1 MRLRLLKVFTVLGFI
16 LFFSKEARTQ
26 SCIPTNIS
34 GTNINMACNQVCS
47 TLVFQIPHIKSTDDY
62 TLNTIP
68 YTPYAYTTAAP
79 RQYFL
84 GCGGGLSQ
92 SQDDRFFDTT
102 FIPFYF
108 CFYGDKYGK
117 MAIGTN
123 GLISFDSTNALK
135 GNTWSFA
142 GASPIPF
149 TGTGNQGNG
158 PCPSFSGVVFP
169 RASIMAGFSDIFP
182 QPSDTNNYKIEA
194 RVEGSAP
201 CRKFVVSFFNIPMFS
216 CTSLRYSS
224 QIILHESTG
233 IIDVFIGNKPPC
245 SWNSGL
251 AILGIQDWSRTRAIA
266 APGKNLTVWNETNT
280 GYRFTPSAGGSRYVS
295 SELLTMGGVVVA
307 TADTATTV
315 VGLLNLSFPNICP
328 PGGSTQYVVRT
339 TFSAC
344 ENPANQL
351 VSLDTITIN
360 RTNSL
365 NATAAATNTACGP
378 PSGTISV
385 TVPGGVGTPPYTYV
399 LDGGAPVTGASPYT
413 FTGVAQGPHTVVV
426 TDASGGCTSTLNLT
440 VNITTVLNATTT
452 FTGTTCSGATN
463 GTITVTT
470 ADGTGPYSF
479 ILDGGAPQTGPLP
492 FTFSNVPSGPH
503 TVVVTDQSNG
513 CVTNTI
519 NINIAAGPPIATTA
533 TKTDALCNG
542 SATGTITVAQPSIGT
557 APFEYSLDGTTWQTG
572 NVFTGL
578 AAGTYTVYF
587 REAGGCQ
594 GTLPITVAQPT
605 VLATSVAASAAI
617 CNAQS
622 NGTLIVAANG
632 GVSPYQYSID
642 GTTWQA
648 ANIFNVPA
656 GNYTVSIRDA
666 NGCISVQ
673 NATVT
678 EPAVLAANSAT
689 TNASC
694 DGGNDGTIVVTA
706 TGGNNTYSYSID
718 GTNFQSSNQFN
729 VAPGNYTVTVNDN
742 LGCTTSFTTTVGL
755 TNNLAFTQQ
764 TDPTICESKSTQ
776 LQLNSNAT
784 QFVWTPATGLSST
797 TISNPVANP
806 TVTTQYIVTA
816 TLGRCSANDTV
827 VVNVNAA
834 PVPNAGPDGFI
845 CYGQNYRLQAAGG
858 GTQYAWSPSTYLD
871 NPAIA
876 NPLST
881 PSKDVVY
888 TLSILSD
895 ANGCASLVTDDMRID
910 VTPPIKVKTFPYD
923 TIGYPGDQFQLLAV
937 PSDSDVI
944 NYSWNPSIGL
954 SDPTI
959 PNPVVTVGAIGQD
972 VQYQVITSTIA
983 GCRGE
988 GYVKVRVYK
997 GPDIYVPTG
1006 FSPNNDGKNDK
1017 FTPFPVGM
1025 KSYTYFRVFNRWGQL
1040 VFSTTKLNDGW
1051 DGRFGGTEQPGG
1063 VYVWMIEGLT
1073 KDNRVITKK
1082 GTVMLIR

>member
-1 MRLRLLKVFTVLGFI
+1 MRLRLLKVFALLVFI
-16 LFFSKEARTQ
+16 FLFSKEISAQ
-26 SCIPTNIS
+26 NCIPTNIN
-34 GTNINMACNQVCS
+34 GTTINLACNQVCHDL
-47 TLVFQIPHIKSTDDY
+47 TFQIPHIKSTSDY
-62 TLNTIP
+62 VLSNIQ
-68 YTPYAYTTAAP
+68 YNPYAYVTPT
-79 RQYFL
+79 
-84 GCGGGLSQ
+84 GN
-92 SQDDRFFDTT
+92 QDLALYDDDTYS
-102 FIPFYF
+102 FSIALPFQF
-108 CFYGDKYGK
+108 CFYGMNFGNVVV
-117 MAIGTN
+117 GSN
-123 GLISFDSTNALK
+123 GLITFDQANASCF
-135 GNTWSFA
+135 NQWNITQTIPFA
-142 GASPIPF
+142 GGTICSAS
-149 TGTGNQGNG
+149 GTYY
-158 PCPSFSGVVFP
+158 P
-169 RASIMAGFSDIFP
+169 RAAIMAAYSDIDP
-182 QPSDTNNYKIEA
+182 RPEAIGLPTANSSPADRKIEW
-194 RVEGSAP
+194 RVEGVAP
-201 CRKFVVSFFNIPMFS
+201 CRKYIVSFYHIGVYVNDPCSQITPNTF
-216 CTSLRYSS
+216 

-233 IIDVFIGNKPPC
+233 IVDIFIEQKAC
-245 SWNSGL
+245 FSSTSGGR
-251 AILGIQDWSRTRAIA
+251 AILGIQNWNRDQAIA
-266 APGKNLTVWNETNT
+266 APGKNNTQWSETNT
-280 GYRFTPSAGGSRYVS
+280 GYRFTPSGGGSRYAA
-295 SELLTMGGVVVA
+295 SELLTMGGAVVA
-307 TADTATTV
+307 AADTATTV
-315 VGLLNLSFPNICP
+315 AGLLNLTFPNICP

-351 VSLDTITIN
+351 VSLDTITVN

-399 LDGGAPVTGASPYT
+399 LDGGAPVTGPSPYT

-440 VNITTVLNATTT
+440 VNITTILNATTT
-452 FTGTTCSGATN
+452 FTGTTCSGAIN
-463 GTITVTT
+463 GTITITT

-479 ILDGGAPQTGPLP
+479 VLDGGAPQTGPLP
-492 FTFSNVPSGPH
+492 FTFNNVPAGTH

-542 SATGTITVAQPSIGT
+542 SATGTITVAQPSVGT
-557 APFEYSLDGTTWQTG
+557 APFEYSLDGITWQAS
-572 NVFTGL
+572 NVFNGL

-587 REAGGCQ
+587 REGGGCQ
-594 GTLPITVAQPT
+594 GTVPITVAEPT
-605 VLATSVAASAAI
+605 VLATSVSASAAI

-622 NGTLIVAANG
+622 NGTLLVAANG

-648 ANIFNVPA
+648 GNMFNVPA
-656 GNYTVSIRDA
+656 GNYTITIRDA
-666 NGCISVQ
+666 NGCISTQ

-706 TGGNNTYSYSID
+706 NGGNSTYTYSID

-729 VAPGNYTVTVNDN
+729 VAPGNYTVIVKDN
-742 LGCTTSFTTTVGL
+742 LGCTTTFNTTVGL
-755 TNNLAFTQQ
+755 TNDLTLTRQ

-784 QFVWTPATGLSST
+784 QYAWTPATGLSST
-797 TISNPVANP
+797 TIPNPVANP

-816 TLGRCSANDTV
+816 ILGRCSADDTV
-827 VVNVNAA
+827 MVNVNAA

-858 GTQYAWSPSTYLD
+858 GTQYSWSPSTYLD
-871 NPAIA
+871 NAAIA

-888 TLSILSD
+888 TLSIISD

-959 PNPVVTVGAIGQD
+959 PNPVVIVGAIGQD
-972 VQYQVITSTIA
+972 IQYQVITSTIA

-988 GYVKVRVYK
+988 GYVKVRVYT

-1025 KSYTYFRVFNRWGQL
+1025 KSYNYFRVFNRWGQL

-1051 DGRFGGTEQPGG
+1051 DGRFGGAEQASG

-1073 KDNRVITKK
+1073 KDNRLITKK